1 LVEDLMSAKLVPV
14 LVLAAM
20 LAGCAATG
28 PRYAE
33 TAASSTSV
41 PDEASRLVVY
51 RSAAHRQYAGAAAE
65 VKLEGTALG
74 SCDYE
79 GFATFDVP
87 AGIHVLGIDAA
98 STIGKCEITIDVS
111 GGNRY
116 YYEISPRVEHYV
128 ASMPGLVISAF
139 GPVGFIVGVIT
150 TLVGQSSEAARTACG
165 GPFSIAPVS
174 EDVALLALPA
184 LRKSN

>member
-1 LVEDLMSAKLVPV
+1 MSAKLLPV
-14 LVLAAM
+14 LALAAM
-20 LAGCAATG
+20 LAACAATG
-28 PRYAE
+28 PRYGE
-33 TAASSTSV
+33 TAAGSASV
-41 PDEASRLVVY
+41 PEEVSRLAVY
-51 RSAAHRQYAGAAAE
+51 RTEAHHQYAGAAAD
-65 VKLEGTALG
+65 VKLDGTTLG
-74 SCDYE
+74 SCDHG

>member
-1 LVEDLMSAKLVPV
+1 MSAKLLPV

-33 TAASSTSV
+33 TAADSTSV
-41 PDEASRLVVY
+41 PEEASRLVVY
-51 RSAAHRQYAGAAAE
+51 RTEAHRQYAGVAAD
-65 VKLEGTALG
+65 VKLDGTALG
-74 SCDYE
+74 SCDYA

-87 AGIHVLGIDAA
+87 AGIHVLGTDAA
-98 STIGKCEITIDVS
+98 STLGKCEITIEVR

-128 ASMPGLVISAF
+128 ASTPGLVISAF
-139 GPVGFIVGVIT
+139 GPVGFIVGVVT
-150 TLVGQSSEAARTACG
+150 MLVGQSSEAARTACG

-174 EDVALLALPA
+174 EDVAVPA
-184 LRKSN
+184 LAALHKSN

>member
-1 LVEDLMSAKLVPV
+1 MSAKLFPGV
-14 LVLAAM
+14 VLATM

-33 TAASSTSV
+33 TAAGSTSV
-41 PDEASRLVVY
+41 PEEASRLVVY
-51 RSAAHRQYAGAAAE
+51 RTEAHRQYAGAAAD
-65 VKLEGTALG
+65 VKLDGTALG
-74 SCDYE
+74 GCDYE

-87 AGIHVLGIDAA
+87 AGIHVLGTDAA
-98 STIGKCEITIDVS
+98 STMGKCELTIEVRE
-111 GGNRY
+111 GNRY

-128 ASMPGLVISAF
+128 ASLPGLFISAF
-139 GPVGFIVGVIT
+139 GPVGFIVGIVT
-150 TLVGQSSEAARTACG
+150 TLVGQSSEGAGTACG

-174 EDVALLALPA
+174 EDVAVRALAA